1 MFLRRSVAMGRDID
15 GGGSSGEGQQ
25 SSPRTCSQVGSAVN
39 IIVLLSSVV
48 ARDHECFATFL
59 ADLDHCD
66 NDGVLDHGSHVDQED
81 PRLARVKEE
90 LGDQEGAEDLRA
102 EAVQSSQAGESLGS
116 SRRI

>member
-1 MFLRRSVAMGRDID
+1 MEAARLVR
-15 GGGSSGEGQQ
+15 GSKAHQEL
-25 SSPRTCSQVGSAVN
+25 AVRLVVLAIN
-39 IIVLLSSVV
+39 IIVLLSRVV
-48 ARDHECFATFL
+48 DSDQECFATFL

-66 NDGVLDHGSHVDQED
+66 NDGVLDHGNHVDQDD

-102 EAVQSSQAGESLGS
+102 EAVQSSQAGESIGS

>member
-1 MFLRRSVAMGRDID
+1 MLS
-15 GGGSSGEGQQ
+15 
-25 SSPRTCSQVGSAVN
+25 
-39 IIVLLSSVV
+39 SSVV
-48 ARDHECFATFL
+48 DSDQECFATFL

-66 NDGVLDHGSHVDQED
+66 NDGVLDHAHGNHVDQDD

-102 EAVQSSQAGESLGS
+102 EAVHSSQAGESLGS

>member
-1 MFLRRSVAMGRDID
+1 MEAARLVR
-15 GGGSSGEGQQ
+15 GSKAHQEL
-25 SSPRTCSQVGSAVN
+25 AVRLV
-39 IIVLLSSVV
+39 VLQHYFVDSDLES
-48 ARDHECFATFL
+48 FATFL

-66 NDGVLDHGSHVDQED
+66 NHGVLDHGNHVDQDD

-102 EAVQSSQAGESLGS
+102 EAVESSQAGESLGS

>member
-1 MFLRRSVAMGRDID
+1 MEAARLVR
-15 GGGSSGEGQQ
+15 GSKAHQEL
-25 SSPRTCSQVGSAVN
+25 AVRLVVLTIN
-39 IIVLLSSVV
+39 IIVLLSRVV
-48 ARDHECFATFL
+48 DSDQECFATFL

-66 NDGVLDHGSHVDQED
+66 NIGVLDHGNHADQDD

-102 EAVQSSQAGESLGS
+102 EAVHSSQAGESIGS

>member
-1 MFLRRSVAMGRDID
+1 MGRDVD
-15 GGGSSGEGQQ
+15 GGGSPGEGEQ

-39 IIVLLSSVV
+39 IIMLSSSVV
-48 ARDHECFATFL
+48 DSDQECFATFL

-66 NDGVLDHGSHVDQED
+66 NDGVLDHAHGNHVDQDD

-102 EAVQSSQAGESLGS
+102 EAVHSSQAGESLGS

>member
-1 MFLRRSVAMGRDID
+1 MEAARLVR
-15 GGGSSGEGQQ
+15 GSKAHQEL
-25 SSPRTCSQVGSAVN
+25 AVRLVVLAIN
-39 IIVLLSSVV
+39 IIVLLSRVV
-48 ARDHECFATFL
+48 DSDQECFATFL

-66 NDGVLDHGSHVDQED
+66 NIGVLDHGNHADQDD

-102 EAVQSSQAGESLGS
+102 EAVQSSQAGESVGS

>member
-1 MFLRRSVAMGRDID
+1 MGRDVD
-15 GGGSSGEGQQ
+15 GGGSPGEGQQ
-25 SSPRTCSQVGSAVN
+25 GSPRTCSQVGSAVN
-39 IIVLLSSVV
+39 LVVLISCVV
-48 ARDHECFATFL
+48 DRHQECFATFL

-66 NDGVLDHGSHVDQED
+66 NDGVLDHGNHVDQDD

-102 EAVQSSQAGESLGS
+102 EAVESSQDGESLGS

>member
-1 MFLRRSVAMGRDID
+1 MEAARLVR
-15 GGGSSGEGQQ
+15 GSKAHQEL
-25 SSPRTCSQVGSAVN
+25 AVRLVVLSTF
-39 IIVLLSSVV
+39 IMLLSSDV
-48 ARDHECFATFL
+48 DSDQECFATFL

-66 NDGVLDHGSHVDQED
+66 NDGVLDQDD

-102 EAVQSSQAGESLGS
+102 EAVESSQAGESLGS

>member
-1 MFLRRSVAMGRDID
+1 MEAARLVR
-15 GGGSSGEGQQ
+15 GSKAHQEL
-25 SSPRTCSQVGSAVN
+25 AVRLVVLAIN
-39 IIVLLSSVV
+39 IIVLLSRVV
-48 ARDHECFATFL
+48 DSDQECFATFL

-66 NDGVLDHGSHVDQED
+66 NIGVLDHGNHADQDD

>member
-1 MFLRRSVAMGRDID
+1 MEAARLVR
-15 GGGSSGEGQQ
+15 GSKAHQEL
-25 SSPRTCSQVGSAVN
+25 AVRLVVLAIN
-39 IIVLLSSVV
+39 IIVLLSRVV
-48 ARDHECFATFL
+48 DSDQECFATFL

-66 NDGVLDHGSHVDQED
+66 NIGVLDHGNHADQVD

>member
-1 MFLRRSVAMGRDID
+1 MGRDVD
-15 GGGSSGEGQQ
+15 GGGSHGEGEQ
-25 SSPRTCSQVGSAVN
+25 SSPRTCSQVGCAVN
-39 IIVLLSSVV
+39 IIVLFSRVV
-48 ARDHECFATFL
+48 VSDQECFATFL

-66 NDGVLDHGSHVDQED
+66 DDAVLDHGNHVDQVD

-102 EAVQSSQAGESLGS
+102 EAVHSSQAGESIGS

>member
-1 MFLRRSVAMGRDID
+1 MEAARLVR
-15 GGGSSGEGQQ
+15 GSKAHQEL
-25 SSPRTCSQVGSAVN
+25 AVRLVVLAIN
-39 IIVLLSSVV
+39 IIVLLSRVV
-48 ARDHECFATFL
+48 DSDQECFATFL

-66 NDGVLDHGSHVDQED
+66 NIGVLDHGNQVDQDD

>member
-1 MFLRRSVAMGRDID
+1 MEAARLVR
-15 GGGSSGEGQQ
+15 GSKAHQEL
-25 SSPRTCSQVGSAVN
+25 AVRLVVLAIN
-39 IIVLLSSVV
+39 IIVLLSRVV
-48 ARDHECFATFL
+48 DSDQECFATFL

-66 NDGVLDHGSHVDQED
+66 NIGVLDHGNHVSL
-81 PRLARVKEE
+81 RLARVKEQ

>member
-1 MFLRRSVAMGRDID
+1 MGRDVD
-15 GGGSSGEGQQ
+15 GGGSPGEGEQ
-25 SSPRTCSQVGSAVN
+25 SSPRTCSQVGCAVN
-39 IIVLLSSVV
+39 IIVLIKRVV
-48 ARDHECFATFL
+48 DCDQECFATFL
-59 ADLDHCD
+59 DHYD
-66 NDGVLDHGSHVDQED
+66 NDGVLDHVNHVDQDD

>member
-1 MFLRRSVAMGRDID
+1 MGRDVD
-15 GGGSSGEGQQ
+15 GGGSPGEGEQG
-25 SSPRTCSQVGSAVN
+25 SPRTCTQVVCAVN
-39 IIVLLSSVV
+39 IIVLISSVV
-48 ARDHECFATFL
+48 NSDQECCVTFL

-66 NDGVLDHGSHVDQED
+66 NDGVLDHGNHVDQDD

-102 EAVQSSQAGESLGS
+102 EAVESSQAGESLGS